1 LRIAQNPPDLHE
13 HTRMFGALDISVSG
27 LIAQRT
33 RLTAIA
39 SNIANADAIVDEN
52 GRLNPYKARFVH
64 LAPTGGQDAFG
75 NAQPA
80 GVEVAS
86 ITEDQA
92 EPRLVWDPDHPY
104 AYPEGHPQAGF
115 VPHPNVNPV
124 IEQINALSASRSYEA
139 NLAAADATK
148 TMMSAALRLL
158 A

>member
-1 LRIAQNPPDLHE
+1 
-13 HTRMFGALDISVSG
+13 MFGALDISVSG
-27 LIAQRT
+27 LVAQRT

-39 SNIANADAIVDEN
+39 SNIANADAILDES
-52 GRLNPYKARFVH
+52 GRLNPYKARIVH
-64 LAPTGGQDAFG
+64 FAPAGDADPF
-75 NAQPA
+75 NPRPA

-86 ITEDQA
+86 ITEDES
-92 EPRLVWDPDHPY
+92 EPRLVWDPKHPF
-104 AYPEGHPQAGF
+104 AFPEGHPKAGY
-115 VPHPNVNPV
+115 VPYPNVNPV